1 MYQNIYIQR
10 EKGQRATVHLWDD
23 NKGYYSFPYKN
34 YAYKKDAGGMYVS
47 LSGEKLK
54 KVARWED
61 EDLKKGLIYESDV
74 PMETRVLID
83 TYGESDEPS
92 KGITTMFF
100 DIEVEVTD
108 GFPDPLKAENKITS
122 IALYDSITEQYTALV
137 LDPDGKVNPPTED
150 NINIESFYSEEELLQ
165 NFCRKY
171 QEIRP
176 HIITGWNSDKFDIPY
191 LYNRLIRVL
200 GFEFANAL
208 SPLGKVRFN
217 ERQERYK
224 IAGVSSLDY
233 LRLYKNFTFKEQA
246 SYRLDYIGEV
256 EVGMKKVEY
265 DGSLMDLY
273 DDDINKFVDY
283 NIHDVR
289 IVVAL
294 DEKLKMIELVRG
306 LSHMCHIPYEEIY
319 FSSRYLE
326 GAILTHLRK
335 IEVVAPN
342 KPERKKGEEIEY
354 EKFSGAYVKDPKA
367 GRHEW
372 VFDLDVTSMYPS
384 IIMSL
389 NISPE
394 TKVGRLEGWDSKEF
408 LDKDLKKTYTL
419 WFNDKELG
427 KHTASEIRG
436 LLEKNKISIASNGV
450 MYNTERPGLMPT
462 LLDTWFNARVEFRKL
477 AKEAADRG
485 DDEKY
490 EYFNRRQYIQK
501 VVLNSLYGVLG
512 LSVFRFYDLD
522 NAEATTLTGQ
532 HFIKFSQQMSNLYY
546 NKKLGTNDEDYCI
559 YIDTDSLFY
568 PSIPMIENK
577 YKDFDKTDDEFMSE
591 KTIEVAGE
599 LQDFLNKSYDRYAKV
614 FLNLDEHRFNIKQEV
629 VAKSGV
635 WITKKR
641 YGQWI
646 IRDAGVVVNKLDIKG
661 LDIIRSNFP
670 EAFRDYMKDF
680 LMDILKNEPKDAIDK
695 RYMDFKSNL
704 ASLPVTT
711 IAQPTSV
718 KNISKYTDKEGSRFN
733 RALKGTPVHVKSALN
748 YNDFL
753 EHHKLDKKH
762 ESIANGSKIKWVYLR
777 QNPYGMQTMGFKGYD
792 DPKDVM
798 DYLAKY
804 IDTDKMFKGALE
816 KKVDMFYQ
824 AMKWSQPVDVTK
836 TLDRFF

>member
-23 NKGYYSFPYKN
+23 KKGYYSFPYKN
-34 YAYKKDAGGMYVS
+34 YAYKKDNGGMYVS
-47 LSGEKLK
+47 LSGQKLK

-61 EDLKKGLIYESDV
+61 EDLKAGKIFESDV

-83 TYGESDEPS
+83 TYGDSDEPS
-92 KGITTMFF
+92 EGICTMYF

-108 GFPDPLKAENKITS
+108 GFPEPMKAENKITS
-122 IALYDSITEQYTALV
+122 IALYDSVTKQHTALV
-137 LDPDGKVNPPTED
+137 LDPDSLVNPPKDSDT
-150 NINIESFYSEEELLQ
+150 NIESFYSEEELLQ
-165 NFCRKY
+165 RFYQKY

-176 HIITGWNSDKFDIPY
+176 SIITGWNSDRFDIPY
-191 LYNRLIRVL
+191 LYNRTVRVL
-200 GFEFANAL
+200 GFQFANSL
-208 SPLGKVRFN
+208 SPLGKVRYN
-217 ERQERYK
+217 DRQERYK

-233 LRLYKNFTFKEQA
+233 IRLYKNFTFKEQA
-246 SYRLDYIGEV
+246 SYRLDAIGEV
-256 EVGMKKVEY
+256 EVGMKKIEY
-265 DGSLMDLY
+265 EGSLMDLY
-273 DDDINKFVDY
+273 TDDINKFVEY
-283 NIHDVR
+283 NIRDVK

-342 KPERKKGEEIEY
+342 KPPRPKGDIEY

-372 VFDLDVTSMYPS
+372 IFDLDVTSMYPS

-394 TKVGRLEGWDSKEF
+394 TKVGRLEGWDAEEF
-408 LDKDLKKTYTL
+408 LDTKLQKTYTL
-419 WFNDKELG
+419 WFNEKELG
-427 KHTASEIRG
+427 KHTATEIRE
-436 LLEKNKISIASNGV
+436 LLKNNPISIASNGV

-462 LLDTWFNARVEFRKL
+462 LLDTWFNARVEFRRL
-477 AKEAADRG
+477 AKQASDNG
-485 DDEKY
+485 DDVKY

-501 VVLNSLYGVLG
+501 VILNSLYGVLG

-532 HFIKFSQQMSNLYY
+532 NFIKFSQKMSNLYY
-546 NKKLGTNDEDYCI
+546 NKTLGTKDDDHCI

-568 PSIPMIENK
+568 PSIPIIENR
-577 YKDFDKTDDEFMSE
+577 YKDYNKDDDDFMSE
-591 KTIEVAGE
+591 KTIEVADE
-599 LQDFLNKSYDRYAKV
+599 LQTFLNKSYDRYAKI
-614 FLNLDEHRFNIKQEV
+614 FLNLDKHRFNIKQEV

-646 IRDAGVVVNKLDIKG
+646 IRDNGAVCNKLDIKG

-670 EAFRDYMKDF
+670 EAFRDYMKEF
-680 LMDILKNEPKDAIDK
+680 LMDILKNEPKDTIDK
-695 RYMDFKSNL
+695 KYMDFKSQL
-704 ASLPVTT
+704 TSLPVSI
-711 IAQPTSV
+711 IAQPTGV
-718 KNISKYTDKEGSRFN
+718 KNISKYINKDAGNFN
-733 RALKGTPVHVKSALN
+733 RAIKGTPVHVKSALN

-753 EHHKLDKKH
+753 KH
-762 ESIANGSKIKWVYLR
+762 FNLERKYEEISNGSKIKWVYLK
-777 QNPYGMQTMGFKGYD
+777 QNPYGMNTMGFKGYD
-792 DPKDVM
+792 DPKEVM
-798 DYLAKY
+798 DYLAQY
-804 IDTDKMFKGALE
+804 IDCDRIFKGALE
-816 KKVDMFYQ
+816 KKVDMFYT